1 MKRREYL
8 RSALAGFVTVVA
20 SVGGKTAVAASPAHP
35 ILLEVDLSVDPAR
48 ETEML
53 NNFHRIFKP
62 AAAKYPGYIDL
73 KLLKLRSA
81 LQGSAPEGVNYRFS
95 LTYQSEEMRQKW
107 VASDIHKK
115 VWLSLEN
122 TLKSK
127 DYRVLLFDVK

>member
-1 MKRREYL
+1 MRRREYL
-8 RSALAGFVTVVA
+8 KSALAAAATLAA
-20 SVGGKTAVAASPAHP
+20 SVTGKTALAETAAHP

-53 NNFHRIFKP
+53 SNFHKIFKP
-62 AAAKYPGYIDL
+62 AALKYPGYIDL

-81 LQGSAPEGVNYRFS
+81 LQGGAPEGVNYRFP

-107 VASDIHKK
+107 VASDVHKK
-115 VWLSLEN
+115 VWPTLEN

-127 DYRVLLFDVK
+127 DYRVLLFDVE